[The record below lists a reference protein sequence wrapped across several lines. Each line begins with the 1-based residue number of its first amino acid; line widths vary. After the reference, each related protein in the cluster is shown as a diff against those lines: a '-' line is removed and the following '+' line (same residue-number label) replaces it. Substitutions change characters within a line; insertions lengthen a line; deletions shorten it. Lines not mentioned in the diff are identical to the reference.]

1 MQRIRL
7 YIIELIL
14 MGILFLSVGFFGYL
28 GYGLLLPDD
37 NPNFSGEEA
46 LAHVNTQLKYGPRI
60 TGSERSQSM
69 STWLVEELSQEGW
82 DVVIQPFVVPLS
94 GDAAALSIEG
104 NFSDESANSTEGEEP
119 DTPEMAEAA
128 EAVARNIIA
137 IQEPFARDEEA
148 DPEQE
153 ADVILLITAYDSRHW
168 DDILPNETR
177 KAVPGANS
185 AASGTAVLLELARSL
200 HVEDTEHIICL
211 AFLDNEANH
220 GLDGW
225 SDYNG
230 SQHLIEHLDQ
240 DVGRCTLPQ
249 VVIAVD
255 TVGNGDHQLF
265 VDTRSTLPLSLSI
278 WSVATE
284 LGYDRWFGERAEDHA
299 SSIHT
304 LWRDAS
310 IPTVLMMDNGYRY
323 GDTASDTFDKVS
335 AQSLS
340 RVGRT
345 LEVWLERGASWEE

>member
-137 IQEPFARDEEA
+137 IATGMTFCPMRPAKLFLGQ
-148 DPEQE
+148 
-153 ADVILLITAYDSRHW
+153 
-168 DDILPNETR
+168 ILPPR
-177 KAVPGANS
+177 
-185 AASGTAVLLELARSL
+185 
-200 HVEDTEHIICL
+200 
-211 AFLDNEANH
+211 
-220 GLDGW
+220 GLRYFW
-225 SDYNG
+225 NW
-230 SQHLIEHLDQ
+230 
-240 DVGRCTLPQ
+240 P
-249 VVIAVD
+249 
-255 TVGNGDHQLF
+255 
-265 VDTRSTLPLSLSI
+265 
-278 WSVATE
+278 VAC
-284 LGYDRWFGERAEDHA
+284 
-299 SSIHT
+299 
-304 LWRDAS
+304 
-310 IPTVLMMDNGYRY
+310 M
-323 GDTASDTFDKVS
+323 
-335 AQSLS
+335 
-340 RVGRT
+340 
-345 LEVWLERGASWEE
+345 